1 MSNDQAVGPDSQH
14 LAVLVDEP
22 DGPIDYL
29 QERNQDALRA
39 WRMRLAGDSAG
50 VSADPH
56 QVPYRDRRERPSPG
70 AWR

>member
-1 MSNDQAVGPDSQH
+1 
-14 LAVLVDEP
+14 
-22 DGPIDYL
+22 
-29 QERNQDALRA
+29 
-39 WRMRLAGDSAG
+39 MRLAGDSAG